1 MSDETNPA
9 PQHESI
15 NRHEEFMDYL
25 ATLPPVYG
33 RKLLFS
39 EKCGLAYALSKGE
52 RADVVA
58 EAFNLS
64 HATISQLAR
73 CLQPHGKAY
82 RDVWADY
89 QARGEENF
97 RDTWYSEEL
106 HFRLKRVR
114 LGLTH
119 LAPDT
124 DDIAPKQSG
133 PDPRA
138 AKYAFVN
145 FGPVTIEGE
154 EWRIDWSPI
163 ADWPTGWY
171 FGPCDGKERADP
183 ASAYYGAERVRGAE
197 GHEPFNSSSL
207 AFDGIWTINGY
218 ESPRPKP
225 GRKIKGEEPNRRAD
239 SFGDART
246 KKYLRGASPDMPDD
260 TVTLPNGKQFK
271 IGWAGSK

>member
-1 MSDETNPA
+1 MSNEHDHK
-9 PQHESI
+9 PQNH
-15 NRHEEFMDYL
+15 HEEFKEYL

-39 EKCGLAYALSKGE
+39 EQCGLAYALSKGE

-64 HATISQLAR
+64 HATVSQLAR

-82 RDVWADY
+82 RDVY
-89 QARGEENF
+89 ENFKELGEEHF

-119 LAPDT
+119 LSPDG
-124 DDIAPKQSG
+124 DDVAPKQSG

-138 AKYAFVN
+138 AKYAFEN
-145 FGPVTIEGE
+145 FGPVTVDGD
-154 EWRIDWSPI
+154 EWRIDLSPNP
-163 ADWPTGWY
+163 DLPPGWY

-183 ASAYYGAERVRGAE
+183 ASVHYGAERVRGAE

-207 AFDGIWTINGY
+207 AFDAIWAINGY
-218 ESPRPKP
+218 DSPRAKP
-225 GRKIKGEEPNRRAD
+225 GRKLRLEEPNRRAD
-239 SFGDART
+239 KYGDSRGLT
-246 KKYLRGASPDMPDD
+246 K
-260 TVTLPNGKQFK
+260 F
-271 IGWAGSK
+271 